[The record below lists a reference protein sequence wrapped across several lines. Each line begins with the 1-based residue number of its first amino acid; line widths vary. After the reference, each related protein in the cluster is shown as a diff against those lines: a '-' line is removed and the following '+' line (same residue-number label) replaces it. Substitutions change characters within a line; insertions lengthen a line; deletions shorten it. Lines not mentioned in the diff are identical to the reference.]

1 MGIITLTTDMG
12 LRDHYVAALKANI
25 YRLAPSANVVD
36 ISHFVRPFNIVEAA
50 YYVKSV
56 YKDFPDGTVHVL
68 GVNAEPHVNFSN
80 PDENELPTI
89 LKWQNQYFVGT
100 DNGIFHLLL
109 EEEEAQGL
117 WSLDDVLS
125 RPDLMNFPTKNILI
139 PAACRLI
146 QSENPTT
153 FASEKQHFKKAVAS
167 RPVSEENVL
176 KGTVMHI
183 DQYGNIITNIK
194 KQLFEKQRNG
204 APFIIYFRQK
214 EYYIDKISTGY
225 NEVPEGEKV
234 AIFNDNDWLEIAI
247 NKGTHE
253 NGGGAKDL
261 LGLRLRDIIRIEF
274 LPKGSVNNLSQ
285 LF

>member
-25 YRLAPSANVVD
+25 FRLSPNANVVD
-36 ISHFVRPFNIVEAA
+36 ISHFVRPFNLVEAA

-56 YKDFPDGTVHVL
+56 CKDFPEGTAHII
-68 GVNAEPHVNFSN
+68 GVNAEPHVNFTN
-80 PDENELPTI
+80 ADENQLPTI
-89 LKWQNQYFVGT
+89 LLWQNQYFVST

-109 EEEEAQGL
+109 EEQQAQGI

-125 RPDLMNFPTKNILI
+125 KPKLMNFPTKNILI
-139 PAACRLI
+139 PAACKLI
-146 QSENPTT
+146 LGEKPGA
-153 FASEKQHFKKAVAS
+153 FASVKDDFKKAVAS

-194 KQLFEKQRNG
+194 KELFEKHRNG
-204 APFIIYFRQK
+204 SPFIIYFRQK
-214 EYYIDKISTGY
+214 EYYIDKISMGY

-261 LGLRLRDIIRIEF
+261 LGLRLRDIVRIEF
-274 LPKGSVNNLSQ
+274 SHRGSVNNLSQ